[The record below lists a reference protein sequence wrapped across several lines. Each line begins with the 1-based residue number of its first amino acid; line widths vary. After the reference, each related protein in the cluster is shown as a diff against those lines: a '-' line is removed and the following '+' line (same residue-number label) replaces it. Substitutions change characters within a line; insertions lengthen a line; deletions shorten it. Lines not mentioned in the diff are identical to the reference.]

1 MKPSR
6 ILNSIALLILLS
18 CCAGLAYA
26 QSAERWF
33 QVEVT
38 VFSNESISDRE
49 RERWQAQRM
58 QLAYPPDMIRLRQ
71 VTDLL
76 FLEWF
81 TPEPELEPET
91 DIRSETETDT
101 AGVDLARLR
110 DTGPFP
116 AGESSGFRF
125 PDLQRDPFLALP
137 ASVSEFRQSNQVIE
151 GAPQHRVLFHGL
163 WRQPMGDAGAAT
175 PIHVAGG
182 DRYGPLSELQ
192 GSVAVHFNQN
202 RDRVVFRTNLW
213 LLEPGGSQD
222 STTLWS
228 APPLPEEFQQ
238 VAATEIEPG
247 ISRIYPM
254 QQQRELRSGEFH
266 YLDHPAMG
274 VVVLLT
280 PYDPP
285 PPFEYPELPF

>member
-1 MKPSR
+1 MKQSR
-6 ILNSIALLILLS
+6 ILNSIALLILMS

-81 TPEPELEPET
+81 TQEPELEPET

-151 GAPQHRVLFHGL
+151 
-163 WRQPMGDAGAAT
+163 AGATA
-175 PIHVAGG
+175 P
-182 DRYGPLSELQ
+182 R
-192 GSVAVHFNQN
+192 SVP
-202 RDRVVFRTNLW
+202 R
-213 LLEPGGSQD
+213 P
-222 STTLWS
+222 
-228 APPLPEEFQQ
+228 
-238 VAATEIEPG
+238 VAAADGRCRCGNADSCCGRRPLWTALG
-247 ISRIYPM
+247 IAGIRGGTFQSKPRPRGIPHESLAIGAW
-254 QQQRELRSGEFH
+254 R
-266 YLDHPAMG
+266 
-274 VVVLLT
+274 LT
-280 PYDPP
+280 R
-285 PPFEYPELPF
+285 

>member
-1 MKPSR
+1 M
-6 ILNSIALLILLS
+6 
-18 CCAGLAYA
+18 
-26 QSAERWF
+26 
-33 QVEVT
+33 
-38 VFSNESISDRE
+38 
-49 RERWQAQRM
+49 
-58 QLAYPPDMIRLRQ
+58 
-71 VTDLL
+71 
-76 FLEWF
+76 
-81 TPEPELEPET
+81 
-91 DIRSETETDT
+91 
-101 AGVDLARLR
+101 R

-151 GAPQHRVLFHGL
+151 GAPQYRVLFHGL
-163 WRQPMGDAGAAT
+163 WRQPMGDTGAAT

-192 GSVAVHFNQN
+192 GSVAVHFNAN

-213 LLEPGGSQD
+213 LLEFGGAPD
-222 STTLWS
+222 SSTQWS

-238 VAATEIEPG
+238 VAATAIEPG

-285 PPFEYPELPF
+285 PPFENPELPL